1 MLTGWMI
8 LMLAG
13 EADTVMGVAVN
24 TCWAERGVTLCG
36 ELLAGVTR
44 RVGGVADRLA
54 VSGVTLNTRPGTGFT
69 EKLLTRPAVRGELE
83 SVPTPRPAVSGDSG
97 AVRRGPPPP
106 LPAAPAERSRT
117 PLSVPPLSASRMEGT
132 RTLRPV
138 CPCPAFRSLRTADW
152 KLFTTLKS

>member
-83 SVPTPRPAVSGDSG
+83 SVPTPRPAVSPP
-97 AVRRGPPPP
+97 RRGSHPP
-106 LPAAPAERSRT
+106 LPAERSRT